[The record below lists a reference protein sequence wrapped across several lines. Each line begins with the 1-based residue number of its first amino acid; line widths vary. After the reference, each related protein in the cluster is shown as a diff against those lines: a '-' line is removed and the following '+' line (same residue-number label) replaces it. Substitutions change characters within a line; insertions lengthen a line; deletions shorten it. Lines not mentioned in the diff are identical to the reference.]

1 MAVRPFL
8 TTGIALASAGLL
20 VAVTPVI
27 APPLT
32 PRDVQVVTEVQNT
45 SVISAFIEG
54 GSLQAA
60 LVALAGED
68 NDIVNA
74 FIAGG
79 SLQALLVA
87 LGGGD
92 PVVDGFIAGGS
103 LQAGIVALAGC
114 TTPDCGDD
122 PDTPV
127 DESVPVANAF
137 IEGGTLQAALV
148 AVAGD
153 DNEVVNAFIAGGTL
167 QAALVAL
174 GGGDPVVDAFI
185 EGGALQAAIVALAA
199 CATPD
204 CAAVEDDPAT
214 PEDESVPG
222 NPVANGFIQG
232 GTLQAALTALDT
244 ATSGADTATVEEDG
258 TAEAAQILTTADT
271 LQTGV
276 AGLADLSNNGTAGLA
291 GARRPVDSPV
301 FGGVPTAA
309 PNLAA
314 AIAPPALPEPAA
326 AIVRNPVAPVADVA
340 RGTDQGVDDQD
351 GRLVRDSLS
360 FKPEPIIPFG
370 GKSDDDA
377 GGPGL
382 FDAIRSFT
390 DRGQSEG
397 PADAGAGGLG
407 RRN

>member
-8 TTGIALASAGLL
+8 TTGIALASTGLL
-20 VAVTPVI
+20 VAVTPAI

-32 PRDVQVVTEVQNT
+32 PRDVQVATEVQNA

-74 FIAGG
+74 FIEGG
-79 SLQALLVA
+79 SVQALLVA
-87 LGGGD
+87 LAG
-92 PVVDGFIAGGS
+92 VDN
-103 LQAGIVALAGC
+103 
-114 TTPDCGDD
+114 D
-122 PDTPV
+122 
-127 DESVPVANAF
+127 
-137 IEGGTLQAALV
+137 
-148 AVAGD
+148 
-153 DNEVVNAFIAGGTL
+153 VVNAFIEGGTL

-185 EGGALQAAIVALAA
+185 EGGALQAAIVALADEDDPVVGGFIQGGTLQSA
-199 CATPD
+199 VVALAGCATPD

-232 GTLQAALTALDT
+232 GTLQAALTVLDN

-258 TAEAAQILTTADT
+258 TAEGAPILNTADT
-271 LQTGV
+271 SPTGG
-276 AGLADLSNNGTAGLA
+276 AGLADLSTTGTAGLA
-291 GARRPVDSPV
+291 GARRFVDSPV

-309 PNLAA
+309 PNLAT

-326 AIVRNPVAPVADVA
+326 AIVQNPVAPVADVSE
-340 RGTDQGVDDQD
+340 GTDQGVNDEDR
-351 GRLVRDSLS
+351 GLVRDSLS

-370 GKSDDDA
+370 GKSDADA

-382 FDAIRSFT
+382 FDAIRGFT

-397 PADAGAGGLG
+397 TADAGAGRLG